1 MVDKDCHMASF
12 RRLLIVLCCAV
23 GISTFTFGRDHARDW
38 VELRDVI
45 DRTQGDLQ
53 QASGLQHGDKQRARV
68 QHAQDD
74 LSKLDRKLVKGKFD
88 KEAWEHSMG
97 ALKAILD
104 HNTLPGSGRDALMRD
119 LAELKSAR
127 ERR

>member
-1 MVDKDCHMASF
+1 MDSLRNKTLIF
-12 RRLLIVLCCAV
+12 LLCLTAVPAGVFGSDHSRAYGEMRDIV
-23 GISTFTFGRDHARDW
+23 
-38 VELRDVI
+38 
-45 DRTQGDLQ
+45 DRTQSDLRA
-53 QASGLQHGDKQRARV
+53 ASGLEHGDKQRARV

-88 KEAWEHSMG
+88 KDAFQHSLG
-97 ALKAILD
+97 AIKAILD

-119 LAELKSAR
+119 MSELQAAH